1 MQVTVRG
8 LTAAVSLWFTAA
20 LGIVYG
26 VGFFYPAILATLAF
40 DACRFALVRMA
51 GSTPILRAAD
61 ALLQRPHHERGRA

>member
-8 LTAAVSLWFTAA
+8 LTAAASLWFTAA

-26 VGFFYPAILATLAF
+26 VGFFYPAILATL